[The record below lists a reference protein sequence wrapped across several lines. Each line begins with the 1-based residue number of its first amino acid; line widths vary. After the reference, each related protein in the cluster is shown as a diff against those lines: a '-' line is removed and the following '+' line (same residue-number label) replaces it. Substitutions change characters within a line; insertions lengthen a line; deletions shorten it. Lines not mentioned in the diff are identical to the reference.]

1 MMSSRRRIILT
12 GATGLVGKAVAR
24 QLTVLG
30 YEVVPFRSRHDGARG
45 MNHMTGHIDR
55 EALEGAFAVIHL
67 AGEPIA
73 QRWSADAKDRI
84 LTSRR
89 DGTRLLAETLAGLKT
104 KPEVFVS
111 MSGVGRY
118 GIRRTETLTEAS
130 AVSTEGFLGQ
140 VSADWELATEPARA
154 AGIRTTCLRTGVVL
168 AASGGALRLMLPAFR
183 CGLGGPM
190 GHGRQ
195 QMSWIRLGDLV
206 RLMVWC
212 LEQPSLPPALNA
224 VAPEPCPQA
233 DFARALGKVLR
244 RPAFLPAPAWAVRLL
259 FGQMGEET
267 VLGDLRV
274 TPAAALAAGFRFE
287 TPDLPSALARAL
299 GE

>member
-1 MMSSRRRIILT
+1 MTSRRRIILT
-12 GATGLVGKAVAR
+12 GASGLVGQAVAR
-24 QLTVLG
+24 QLIAAG
-30 YEVVPFRSRHDGARG
+30 YEVVPFRSRHDGAGG
-45 MNHMTGHIDR
+45 MNHLTGHIDR

-73 QRWSADAKDRI
+73 QRWSAAAKDRI
-84 LTSRR
+84 MASRR
-89 DGTRLLAETLAGLKT
+89 DGTRLLAETLAGLRA
-104 KPEVFVS
+104 KPTLFLA

-140 VSADWELATEPARA
+140 VSAAWEEATEPARA

-168 AASGGALRLMLPAFR
+168 AASGGAMRAMLPAFR
-183 CGLGGPM
+183 CGLGGPI
-190 GHGRQ
+190 GQGRQ
-195 QMSWIRLGDLV
+195 QMSWIGLGDLA
-206 RLMVWC
+206 RLILWC
-212 LEQPSLPPALNA
+212 LEQPILPPALNA
-224 VAPEPCPQA
+224 VAPEPCAQA

-259 FGQMGEET
+259 FGQMGDET

-274 TPAAALAAGFRFE
+274 LPAAASAEGFRFA